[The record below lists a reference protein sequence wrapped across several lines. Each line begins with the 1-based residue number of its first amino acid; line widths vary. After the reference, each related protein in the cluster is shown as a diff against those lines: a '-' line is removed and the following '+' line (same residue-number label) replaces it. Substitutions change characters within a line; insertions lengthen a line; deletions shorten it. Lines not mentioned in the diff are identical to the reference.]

1 MTDRYHFR
9 LATGSDW
16 PALSAL
22 LAEQFPDPVP
32 VLQQVSRRAAHSRIW
47 LAERMDMLAGIALWQ
62 QREQDLDLWIW
73 MDSSCTDSDA
83 HDFLIERV
91 VEEARR
97 LNLRRLNLR
106 TLQNRALQ
114 APLAHCA

>member
-32 VLQQVSRRAAHSRIW
+32 VLQQVTRREQRCCIW
-47 LAERMDMLAGIALWQ
+47 LAERMDMIAGIALWQ
-62 QREQDLDLWIW
+62 QRDQDLDLWIW
-73 MDSSCTDSDA
+73 MDGSCTDNDA

-91 VEEARR
+91 IDEARR
-97 LNLRRLNLR
+97 RSLRRVNLR
-106 TLQNRALQ
+106 TLHSRALQ
-114 APLAHCA
+114 SPLAHCA